1 VDRKHGPWKKGQSGN
16 PKGRPKGQT
25 LREAVRTIFAG
36 PDPNQ
41 PGKSRY
47 TTWAEA
53 LILEAESGKRDRLEV
68 AKWLEGANPPENQ
81 QFGLADDLSEILRD
95 HFNAAKTA
103 KPKTPKAAKPKRV
116 PPKKR

>member
-1 VDRKHGPWKKGQSGN
+1 VERKHGPWKKGQSGN

-53 LILEAESGKRDRLEV
+53 LILEAETGKRDRLEV
-68 AKWLEGANPPENQ
+68 ARWLEGANPPE
-81 QFGLADDLSEILRD
+81 LIIDLDVHSKPRIVIPGD
-95 HFNAAKTA
+95 PPPKGG
-103 KPKTPKAAKPKRV
+103 PKTKGSAGNGKASS
-116 PPKKR
+116 